1 MSGSRTDRPDQVER
15 TLCLDF
21 ANTVSGRTSAQP
33 NDRLTSYLELVAWA
47 RLAGIL
53 KPEKAEQLLAN
64 AEKQPEVA
72 GAVLRRGVG
81 LREALYRVFSASAVA
96 LPPREA
102 DLGTLNEILAVAM
115 SRLRLEHDMVGYGWT
130 WVESDELDQLLWPI
144 ARSAAELLTSEELQ
158 RVRECA
164 GDSCEWL
171 FLDMSKNQS
180 RRWCDMNDCG
190 NRAKARRHYQRVRAA
205 GTASG

>member
-1 MSGSRTDRPDQVER
+1 MSEARADRLDQAGR

-21 ANTVSGRTSAQP
+21 ANTLSGRTSSQP
-33 NDRLTSYLELVAWA
+33 NDRLASYPELVAWA

-53 KPEKAEQLLAN
+53 RPEKAEQLLAN
-64 AEKQPEVA
+64 AELQPEA
-72 GAVLRRGVG
+72 ADAVLRWAIDF
-81 LREALYRVFSASAVA
+81 REALYRVFSASAVA
-96 LPPREA
+96 LPPMEA

-115 SRLRLEHDMVGYGWT
+115 SRLRLGHDMAGYGWT
-130 WVESDELDQLLWPI
+130 WAEGDELDQLLWPI
-144 ARSAAELLTSEELQ
+144 ARSAAELLTSGDLE

-164 GDSCEWL
+164 GDSCNWL
-171 FLDMSKNQS
+171 FLDMSKNRS

-205 GTASG
+205 AESG

>member
-1 MSGSRTDRPDQVER
+1 MSEARADRLDQAGR

-21 ANTVSGRTSAQP
+21 ANTLSGRTSSQP
-33 NDRLTSYLELVAWA
+33 NDRLASYPELVAWA

-53 KPEKAEQLLAN
+53 RPEKAEQLLAN
-64 AEKQPEVA
+64 AELQPEA
-72 GAVLRRGVG
+72 ADAVLRWAIDF
-81 LREALYRVFSASAVA
+81 REALYRVFSASAGA
-96 LPPREA
+96 LPPMEA

-115 SRLRLEHDMVGYGWT
+115 SRLRLGHDMAGYGWT
-130 WVESDELDQLLWPI
+130 WAEGDELDQLLWPI
-144 ARSAAELLTSEELQ
+144 ARSAAELLTSGDLE

-164 GDSCEWL
+164 GDSCNWL
-171 FLDMSKNQS
+171 FLDMSKNRS

-205 GTASG
+205 AESG